1 MSPVPFQVSAP
12 DHVLARLRRR
22 IEEYPWRPGA
32 VGEED
37 WRYGV
42 PADWLKAMCAHWLGS
57 YDWSLWQDR
66 LNAFPQYRADVDGFG
81 LHFVH
86 VVGEAGG
93 ERPLLLAHG
102 WPGSHFEF
110 WGVIEK
116 LAFPSRFGGSS
127 ADAFDLVIPSLPGF
141 GFSDKPERPRGQR
154 WTAALF
160 NRLMTDQ
167 LGYPRYL
174 AQGGDWGGLISS
186 WLALDHSACVGA
198 HLNMIGFR
206 PTPAHPAND
215 AEAAWLARTQAAMQA
230 EGGYFVQQA
239 TKPQTL
245 AHALMDSPVGVAGW
259 IFEKFHGWSDLT
271 KGGGD
276 VLKVYDPDHLWTNVM
291 IYLITDS
298 FSTSVWY
305 YRGLFEEGGIQL
317 PPGVRC
323 EKPTGFANFPGERLY
338 QAPPR
343 SWAERAYNIATWTDM
358 PRGGH
363 FAAMEEPDLLTS
375 DIRAFARTIG
385 Y

>member
-1 MSPVPFQVSAP
+1 
-12 DHVLARLRRR
+12 
-22 IEEYPWRPGA
+22 
-32 VGEED
+32 
-37 WRYGV
+37 
-42 PADWLKAMCAHWLGS
+42 MCAHWLTR
-57 YDWSLWQDR
+57 YDWSYWQDR

-81 LHFVH
+81 LHFLH
-86 VVGEAGG
+86 VAGEAGG
-93 ERPLLLAHG
+93 RRPLLLAHG

-167 LGYPRYL
+167 LGYSRYL
-174 AQGGDWGGLISS
+174 AQGGDWGGLIAS

-206 PTPAHPAND
+206 PTPAQPADD
-215 AEAAWLARTQAAMQA
+215 AEAAWLSRTQAAMQA
-230 EGGYFVQQA
+230 EGAYFMQQA

-259 IFEKFHGWSDLT
+259 IFEKFHGWSDLA

-276 VLKVYDPDHLWTNVM
+276 VLKVHDPDHLWTNVM

-298 FSTSVWY
+298 FATSVWY

-323 EKPTGFANFPGERLY
+323 QKPTGFANFPGERLY

-343 SWAERAYNIATWTDM
+343 SWAERAYTIATWTDM

-363 FAAMEEPDLLTS
+363 FAAMEEPDLLIS
-375 DIRAFARTIG
+375 DIRAFARAIG